1 MTHRSSRLRRLAC
14 ALLGSGLAATSCSS
28 LGHRTVRDDQFNYGG
43 AIASASAEQLLMN
56 MVRLRY
62 DVPPVFLT
70 VSSVISQYRRST
82 SLSLRAGLGTSATGD
97 DTGSV
102 GVGAVWVDRPTIT
115 YTPVTG
121 RDFARTFLTP
131 LQPQQIFALLQSGW
145 PADLAVRLSIVSING
160 VKNESSRPSRR
171 QVADPAFWELMEVM
185 RRLREASALGTR
197 PVRGSED
204 SQTSLFLRDED
215 LTPEIAADQK
225 RFRELLF
232 LASDEH
238 DFQLT
243 AGLIPDEP
251 DEITVLTRSIR
262 DIMLNLAWRFDVP
275 PEHVS
280 EGRTAESFVSPRSPL
295 IQVHFA
301 DSRPSEAYVA
311 VESRG
316 YWFYIDDRD
325 RASKRAF
332 SFLHMLLSLTE
343 TPEPG
348 LGPILSIN

>member
-1 MTHRSSRLRRLAC
+1 MAGTSDLPRGFAC
-14 ALLGSGLAATSCSS
+14 ALLAAGLAAMSCSS
-28 LGHRTVRDDQFNYGG
+28 LGHRTVRDDQFNYGA

-70 VSSVISQYRRST
+70 VSSVISQYRQST

-145 PADLAVRLSIVSING
+145 PADLVVRLSLVSING
-160 VKNESSRPSRR
+160 VKNEVSRPARR
-171 QVADPAFWELMEVM
+171 QLADPAFWELMEVM
-185 RRLREASALGTR
+185 RRLREASALATR
-197 PVRGSED
+197 PSPEGSD
-204 SQTSLFLRDED
+204 SGASLFLRDED
-215 LTPEIAADQK
+215 VTPDIAADQK
-225 RFRELLF
+225 RFRELLS
-232 LASDEH
+232 LGSGQH
-238 DFQLT
+238 DFRLT
-243 AGLIPDEP
+243 AGLIAERAGD
-251 DEITVLTRSIR
+251 IAVLTRSIR

-275 PEHVS
+275 PEHVT
-280 EGRTAESFVSPRSPL
+280 EGRTAESFVSPAPL

-316 YWFYIDDRD
+316 IWFYIDDRD
-325 RASKRAF
+325 RTSKRAF